1 VRRWVTGSVFD
12 TSRRRLRG
20 DGASGGPNVIKHGI
34 DQYDLGFAESCGY
47 RSSRVL
53 RLQKHLSGYKLICSL
68 TRTVELAGYGQQKR
82 DEIVQWL
89 RERRDTAERRE
100 DRLETVEWAILI
112 FVVMGVAADIAIL
125 FASLTV
131 MD

>member
-1 VRRWVTGSVFD
+1 MKWRWRKVRRAD
-12 TSRRRLRG
+12 IPEELRDRFELYG
-20 DGASGGPNVIKHGI
+20 EALMAEAIASGDANRIG
-34 DQYDLGFAESCGY
+34 A
-47 RSSRVL
+47 
-53 RLQKHLSGYKLICSL
+53 
-68 TRTVELAGYGQQKR
+68 ELAGYGQQKR

-100 DRLETVEWAILI
+100 HRLETVEWAILI